1 MGHLKVIGDVGSAWC
16 LGRSQSLQDTQHPL
30 HPLKGV
36 APHHVTARCPCNDFG
51 GDCVGTAEYLRV
63 GERMR
68 SFAIYRESRKGP
80 ALPDAGAA
88 VLGSVVPLRQRAGGL
103 DVFSNGR
110 DQMSPQVGNT
120 AQTCQQDLLIPVL
133 QMVVPSD
140 KLA

>member
-1 MGHLKVIGDVGSAWC
+1 MKVIGDVGNAWC
-16 LGRSQSLQDTQHPL
+16 LGHSQSLQGTQHPS

-36 APHHVTARCPCNDFG
+36 APHHVTAHCRCNDFG
-51 GDCVGTAEYLRV
+51 GDCVGTGEYLRV

-68 SFAIYRESRKGP
+68 SSAIYRESRKGP
-80 ALPDAGAA
+80 ALLDAGAGCPWFC
-88 VLGSVVPLRQRAGGL
+88 GSAETEAGGL

-120 AQTCQQDLLIPVL
+120 AQTCQQDLLVPVL

-140 KLA
+140 RLA